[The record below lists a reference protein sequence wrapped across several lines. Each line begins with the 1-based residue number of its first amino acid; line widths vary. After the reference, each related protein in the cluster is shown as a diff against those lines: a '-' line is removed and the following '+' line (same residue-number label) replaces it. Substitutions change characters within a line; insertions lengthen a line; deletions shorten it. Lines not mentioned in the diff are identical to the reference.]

1 MGLFDGLKNL
11 FAAPKLEDVDNGGLT
26 VDIDTTDER
35 EVTADEFV
43 SYVKSEIERR
53 RHERSAMELQWLLNA
68 NFVAG
73 HQYCEIN
80 PNSLEVQDIE
90 RERDTEE
97 RGVYNRIA
105 PIYDT
110 RMANLRNVRY
120 AMTVRPATS
129 EDDDIEKAEISTE
142 LLRYTQRKLNWEEMK
157 LRIYDWSE
165 LCGTAFVLSW
175 WNPEKGDVIKEGGVP
190 VVDECG
196 KELREGDIDCGLL
209 TPYEVFPESVYKE
222 TVNEQRSIIVEQV
235 LHIDE
240 IYERYGIRV
249 NGSDCD
255 KYVITPISG
264 GGGYGLNTFQSTVMA
279 TKTTRVHDSERVI
292 TYYERPTK
300 KYRQGRLAVIIGDK
314 LIHYG
319 AMPFETI
326 PIIAVKCKTVAGQF
340 FGKSYVQDLIP
351 LQRAYNGCKNV
362 LHSYIKAAGGEALL
376 VPEGTVDDID
386 ELVYNGIAPNSVIP
400 IKGDIGNRPSYLQR
414 GGIPNQI
421 INEMNQLVADMEYTA
436 GISQL
441 MIYGSSPS
449 GVNSGKAIEQLREID
464 NTRLSLTA
472 ENMREAIRQLA
483 IVWLHIY
490 KTFALTYRVANIVG
504 VNQIGKTLV
513 WCGDEI
519 NSDDVVFDTVNELVL
534 SEESQRQNFL
544 QALQLGLFAD
554 EKGVTPR
561 EFRDKA
567 IELMRLT
574 PYSKMMT
581 LSDHQKANAQREN
594 DSLQAGVEPKI
605 YEYDDDAIHINEHL
619 RFALQYKFKRLREKM
634 PALCLAFDQH
644 IKDHKAR
651 IAQKEKQN
659 QLAAMQSQMQMAA
672 LQNRMTSGAHL
683 PGQK

>member
-1 MGLFDGLKNL
+1 MGLFDGLKGL
-11 FAAPKLEDVDNGGLT
+11 FSAPKLDDVDNGGVT
-26 VDIDTTDER
+26 VDVDSSDER

-43 SYVKSEIERR
+43 SYVKSEMERR
-53 RHERSAMELQWLLNA
+53 RQERSAMELQWLLNA

-80 PNSLEVQDIE
+80 PSAGEVQDIE

-120 AMTVRPATS
+120 AMTVRPATA

-142 LLRYTQRKLNWEEMK
+142 LLRHTQRKLNWEEMK

-175 WNPEKGDVIKEGGVP
+175 WNPDKGETVKENGLP
-190 VVDECG
+190 VLDELG
-196 KELREGDIDCGLL
+196 KPIREGDIDCGLL
-209 TPYEVFPESVYKE
+209 TPYEIFPESVYKE
-222 TVNEQRSIIVEQV
+222 TVDEQRSIIVEQV

-240 IYERYGIRV
+240 IYERYGVRV
-249 NGSDCD
+249 EGGDCD

-279 TKTTRVHDSERVI
+279 TKTTKVHDSESVI
-292 TYYERPTK
+292 TYYEKPTK
-300 KYRQGRLAVIIGDK
+300 KYRNGRLAVIIGDK

-319 AMPFETI
+319 AMPFDKI
-326 PIIAVKCKTVAGQF
+326 PIIAIKCKTVAGQF

-351 LQRAYNGCKNV
+351 LQRAYNGCKNA
-362 LHSYIKAAGGEALL
+362 LHSYIKAAAGEALL

-386 ELVYNGIAPNSVIP
+386 DLIYNGIAPNSVIP

-414 GGIPNQI
+414 GGIPNEI

-483 IVWLHIY
+483 ITWLHIY
-490 KTFALTYRVANIVG
+490 KSFALTYRVANIVG
-504 VNQIGKTLV
+504 VNSAGKILV

-519 NSDDVVFDTVNELVL
+519 NSDDVIYDTVNELVL
-534 SEESQRQNFL
+534 SEENQRQNYL
-544 QALQLGLFAD
+544 QALQMGLFAD
-554 EKGVTPR
+554 DKGVTSR
-561 EFRDKA
+561 EYREKA
-567 IELMRLT
+567 IEMMRLT
-574 PYSKMMT
+574 PYSQMMT
-581 LSDHQKANAQREN
+581 LTDHQKANAQREN
-594 DSLQAGVEPKI
+594 DFLQAGVFPEI
-605 YEYDDDAIHINEHL
+605 YEYDDDVIHINEHK
-619 RFALQYKFKRLREKM
+619 RFALQYKFKRFRSRSPE
-634 PALCLAFDQH
+634 LCVAFDNH
-644 IKDHKAR
+644 IKQHEQR
-651 IAQKEKQN
+651 IAQREKKN
-659 QLAAMQSQMQMAA
+659 QMAAMQTQMQMAA
-672 LQNRMTSGAHL
+672 LQNRMTSGNM